1 MKRMHHLT
9 KDLLSTKITKAT
21 EGSEIFDYK
30 LRALRTTM
38 LKSFR
43 SLRKLFRRWLP
54 FSYECLGLFSRQDAK
69 NAKFG
74 FIFSFAAFAP
84 LREIFRVL
92 VAAQTRCGLRRKMSG
107 SAFSSGATIPTA
119 SFRFIAGK
127 DLVKEWE
134 SSPGYYRQFCGRCGS
149 PILKRKDKTPEIIR
163 FRPGTLDGDPAIKIF
178 EHLHIDSRAPWIE
191 IKDDSLHSK

>member
-1 MKRMHHLT
+1 MINLCV
-9 KDLLSTKITKAT
+9 LC
-21 EGSEIFDYK
+21 
-30 LRALRTTM
+30 TTM

-92 VAAQTRCGLRRKMSG
+92 VAAQTRWASAVNHLIVHFESQLISASPRR
-107 SAFSSGATIPTA
+107 SAGETRSS
-119 SFRFIAGK
+119 S
-127 DLVKEWE
+127 
-134 SSPGYYRQFCGRCGS
+134 
-149 PILKRKDKTPEIIR
+149 
-163 FRPGTLDGDPAIKIF
+163 
-178 EHLHIDSRAPWIE
+178 HLWAA
-191 IKDDSLHSK
+191 

>member
-1 MKRMHHLT
+1 MSLCGVRY
-9 KDLLSTKITKAT
+9 
-21 EGSEIFDYK
+21 EIDGE
-30 LRALRTTM
+30 LGPVNTCHCGLCRTTM

-92 VAAQTRCGLRRKMSG
+92 VAAQTRWGLCRKMSG

-127 DLVKEWE
+127 
-134 SSPGYYRQFCGRCGS
+134 
-149 PILKRKDKTPEIIR
+149 
-163 FRPGTLDGDPAIKIF
+163 
-178 EHLHIDSRAPWIE
+178 
-191 IKDDSLHSK
+191 